1 MKAGILTWYKALNHG
16 AVLQAYATQMVLQ
29 ELGHECGML
38 DYDRKVVSQ
47 QSTMTIF
54 KKKIRSM
61 LPWEYDYR
69 KKLKLFEDEKRELF
83 DKFIE
88 EKLTVFGNY
97 SNTKVDIAIIGSDM
111 VFSLG
116 QGYNPYMFGKG
127 VLADKL
133 ISYAAS
139 SGGSK
144 VELAKKMGVEEE
156 ISNQLKL
163 FDAIGCR
170 DHETEQFVRALSGRT
185 DVKRNIDPV
194 LLFGFEKELTSWDSL
209 RWSKHSPY
217 ILLYSY
223 TGNMDSTK
231 EIEEIREF
239 ARKNHL
245 CIVSCGYYHPWC
257 DENIDASPQ
266 EFLEMVKNSEYIITD
281 TFHGTV
287 FSLIAKKPFVSI
299 IRGNGFKLKTLL
311 CESGM
316 DDRIAGPSNSLI
328 GVLNKKID
336 YNPFNS
342 WYELS
347 RNESLMFLKEQLR

>member
-54 KKKIRSM
+54 KKRIRSM

-69 KKLKLFEDEKRELF
+69 KKLKLFEDEKRKLF
-83 DKFIE
+83 DEFIE

-127 VLADKL
+127 VLADRL

-139 SGGSK
+139 SGGNK
-144 VELAKKMGVEEE
+144 VELAQRMGVEKE
-156 ISNQLKL
+156 ISDQLNSFK
-163 FDAIGCR
+163 AIGCR
-170 DHETEQFVRALSGRT
+170 DRETEKFIEAISGRT
-185 DVKRNIDPV
+185 DTKRNIDPV
-194 LLFGFEKELTSWDSL
+194 LLYGFKKELISWDSH
-209 RWSKHSPY
+209 RWSNHSPY

-223 TGNMDSTK
+223 TGNMDSK
-231 EIEEIREF
+231 EEIREIREF
-239 ARKNHL
+239 ANSRHL
-245 CIVSCGYYHPWC
+245 CVVSCGYYHPWC

-266 EFLEMVKNSEYIITD
+266 EFLEMVENSEYIITD

-287 FSLIAKKPFVSI
+287 FSLTARKPFVSI

-316 DDRIAGPSNSLI
+316 GYRIAGYSNSLI
-328 GVLNKKID
+328 SVLDKKID

-342 WYELS
+342 WYEQS
-347 RNESLMFLKEQLR
+347 RNESLMFLNEQLQ